1 MQILFFLF
9 IMKKSPGY
17 GAQNFYSF
25 YELNFNFFEFYKIN
39 VSTLTS
45 GI

>member
-1 MQILFFLF
+1 
-9 IMKKSPGY
+9 MKKSPGY
-17 GAQNFYSF
+17 GTQNFHSF

-39 VSTLTS
+39 VGTLNS